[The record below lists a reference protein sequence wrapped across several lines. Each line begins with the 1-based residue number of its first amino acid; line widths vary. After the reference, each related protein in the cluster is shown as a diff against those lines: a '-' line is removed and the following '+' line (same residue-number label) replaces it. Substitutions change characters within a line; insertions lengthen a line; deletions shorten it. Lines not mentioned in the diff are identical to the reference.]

1 MPPVEGFD
9 FTPWINEMGLE
20 ALPYQTTVFPI
31 QMNGW
36 SYDYML
42 AMDDTNC
49 PARGNQRATLKDALD
64 KSAKDI
70 AAAQYPAMQTYF
82 DKYGW
87 REFCD
92 YVTWAYIES
101 VELKLDPPLEEDKRF
116 STCQA
121 IQLNQTKQYF
131 ALEDNATL
139 KHVSTKELRQ
149 NLQEQIDSWLA
160 ASNATSSHSTLSE
173 TDRKPKKSLEG
184 TAGSESPRYVMM
196 WTSEEKL
203 SLMA

>member
-1 MPPVEGFD
+1 
-9 FTPWINEMGLE
+9 MGLE

-49 PARGNQRATLKDALD
+49 KARGTQRQTIADTLD

-70 AAAQYPAMQTYF
+70 AASQYPEMQQYF
-82 DKYGW
+82 DKHGW
-87 REFCD
+87 RDFCD

-121 IQLNQTKQYF
+121 IQRNQTKQYY
-131 ALEDNATL
+131 ALEQNNVL

-149 NLQEQIDSWLA
+149 NLKEQIDSWM
-160 ASNATSSHSTLSE
+160 STS
-173 TDRKPKKSLEG
+173 
-184 TAGSESPRYVMM
+184 A
-196 WTSEEKL
+196 
-203 SLMA
+203 